1 MFSPKQF
8 AMNHLGTD
16 ELPDT
21 LAMEQVLDLMLA
33 AHTAAGDQR
42 SDLDETRIRDLRK
55 ALADIESATKDPVSA
70 LVAMRA
76 LTNDED

>member
-21 LAMEQVLDLMLA
+21 LAMEQVLDLLLA

-42 SDLDETRIRDLRK
+42 SDLDEYRIRDLR
-55 ALADIESATKDPVSA
+55 
-70 LVAMRA
+70 
-76 LTNDED
+76 

>member
-21 LAMEQVLDLMLA
+21 LAMEQVLDLLLA

-42 SDLDETRIRDLRK
+42 SDLDETRIRICARHWLTSK
-55 ALADIESATKDPVSA
+55 ALPRTRS
-70 LVAMRA
+70 L
-76 LTNDED
+76 L